1 MLLFL
6 CSRIEAFR
14 NNILFSPLRKP
25 RFSYKH
31 SRATEIQSQKLA
43 NQLRILNNIV
53 ILSIKAKDE
62 RIKGSWHVEG
72 GINTLK
78 TYTSCV
84 NIITTYRY
92 RRRRI
97 KNDRKK
103 KWQEV
108 LNGLMRGISR
118 GKWSEKVQW
127 YGYRAAAS
135 FTRWKPW
142 YPRPL
147 VGLWALSSSD
157 LGDGDL
163 RMQALFNLDMRS
175 SFFTQFSNKRAFFIT
190 WCYDFLAQY
199 WGKSNNAIYLQI

>member
-84 NIITTYRY
+84 NIITIYRY

-97 KNDRKK
+97 KKDRKK

-142 YPRPL
+142 LLASIGRAYEL
-147 VGLWALSSSD
+147 YLHLILETVIFACKHSSTLTCAVLSS
-157 LGDGDL
+157 
-163 RMQALFNLDMRS
+163 RS
-175 SFFTQFSNKRAFFIT
+175 FPI
-190 WCYDFLAQY
+190 
-199 WGKSNNAIYLQI
+199 NAHSLSHDAMIF